1 MSGAAVPY
9 PKISKVANRFKL
21 PVTFMWEKKYLS
33 APSLVS
39 RTGGGGL
46 IPVASSLL
54 SGGQ

>member
-1 MSGAAVPY
+1 MSGAAIPY
-9 PKISKVANRFKL
+9 PKLLKVANRFKL

-39 RTGGGGL
+39 RTGGVL
-46 IPVASSLL
+46 IPVAKSLL

>member
-39 RTGGGGL
+39 RTGL